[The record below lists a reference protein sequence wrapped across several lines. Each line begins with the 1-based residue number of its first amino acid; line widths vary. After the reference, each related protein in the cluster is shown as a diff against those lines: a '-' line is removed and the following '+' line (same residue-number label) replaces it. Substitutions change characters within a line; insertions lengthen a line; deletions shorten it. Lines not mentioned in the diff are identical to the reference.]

1 MDGWK
6 WKLGVKVQGC
16 GHGLILLESAN
27 VVHPD
32 ITTDQF

>member
-1 MDGWK
+1 MDDGRFGAK
-6 WKLGVKVQGC
+6 AQGC

-27 VVHPD
+27 GVHPD